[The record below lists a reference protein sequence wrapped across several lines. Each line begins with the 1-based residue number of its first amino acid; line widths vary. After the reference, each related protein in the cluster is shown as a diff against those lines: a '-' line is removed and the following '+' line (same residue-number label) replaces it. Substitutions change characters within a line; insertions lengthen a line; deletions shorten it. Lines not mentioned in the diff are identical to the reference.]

1 MAGAYENP
9 AQIVDT
15 KSGQMIGAA
24 LASIGQSIGK
34 GIEAKSK
41 AESKAFAQYEKVK
54 QQNFKIDTSIDI
66 NLSKQQNAMYQ
77 NLEKEGYVGVEL
89 DTMKDSA
96 DAKFKQYGDALKRTS
111 KATGDYDGY
120 KNDLNLIQKFDNF
133 IVKNQDV
140 FGSLAAFDEDYNE
153 NIKTGKL
160 SSDTNPEMKIFN
172 GVSNKA
178 LKGNVTWAINDNFE
192 WEATVNSENI
202 NDLNRTRS
210 GYLKQ
215 PFDGEPGEEMR
226 EFKGSYTFNM
236 NRVAEAYNTSENP
249 FNNAFMSTK
258 ANVETIIRQESLK
271 NNKNENTAN
280 LSAITNNGDTKESYL
295 TPAIGIISDDPN
307 SEDPRARVR
316 QEVQFADVGA
326 LNDVATRQADQQYN
340 YFSNLPAGI
349 NTIIDMLEDDSAVQR
364 KGNKFTITVPGA
376 DGKIATTTKGVR
388 NLNSGKLLGETTELE
403 IDFPEY
409 DENSSNDELFKGDF
423 SDQLKEYFKF
433 KSFAANGAYSYS
445 KASKPVEYDRI
456 KLEESE
462 ETSYNDL
469 LAKVFSVE
477 GGSLTKDQITDIFA
491 TSSPDG
497 ALIMSYGEMKE
508 DINANIGNTQEDG
521 TTFTKEEAQQEIDN
535 INEDDIFI
543 TQGDKPPVA
552 FRKSKNG
559 TYDKNIVATTI
570 RNLFTG
576 EAEQG
581 KADKA
586 IKTESDKNIS
596 SLNKKIAKAQAD
608 IEKAKRQNIQS
619 ARITAEEELKRLQAQ
634 LKQIK

>member
-24 LASIGQSIGK
+24 LASVGQSIGK

-54 QQNFKIDTSIDI
+54 QQNFKIDTSVDI

-120 KNDLNLIQKFDNF
+120 KNDLDLIQKFDNF

-140 FGSLAAFDEDYNE
+140 FGSIAAFDEDYNE

-202 NDLNRTRS
+202 KDLNRTRS

-236 NRVAEAYNTSENP
+236 NRVAEAYNNSENP
-249 FNNAFMSTK
+249 YNNPFMSTR

-280 LSAITNNGDTKESYL
+280 LSAITNNGDTKEGYL
-295 TPAIGIISDDPN
+295 TPAIGIISKDPN
-307 SEDPRARVR
+307 SEDPRARIR

-326 LNDVATRQADQQYN
+326 LDEVATRQADQQYN

-409 DENSSNDELFKGDF
+409 DENSPNDELFKGDF

-456 KLEESE
+456 ELEENKS
-462 ETSYNDL
+462 TVYNDL
-469 LAKVFSVE
+469 LTKVYSIDK
-477 GGSLTKDQITDIFA
+477 GSLTKDQITDIFS

-497 ALIMSYGEMKE
+497 AQIMSYEEYVK
-508 DINANIGNTQEDG
+508 DIQAGPFDTD
-521 TTFTKEEAQQEIDN
+521 FTKEDAEKKVAGIDKN
-535 INEDDIFI
+535 DIFI
-543 TQGDKPPVA
+543 KQGDNLPVT
-552 FRKSKNG
+552 FRKSKDG
-559 TYDKNIVATTI
+559 TYDKNIVTSVI
-570 RNLFTG
+570 RDLYSG
-576 EAEQG
+576 EGEQS
-581 KADKA
+581 KFDTAN
-586 IKTESDKNIS
+586 KTERDKNIS
-596 SLNKKIAKAQAD
+596 RVNNEIAKAQNA
-608 IEKAKRQNIQS
+608 IKIAIRQKTPAAQIKAEKKLI
-619 ARITAEEELKRLQAQ
+619 RLQAQ

>member
-1 MAGAYENP
+1 MGAYENP

-24 LASIGQSIGK
+24 LASVGQSIGK

-54 QQNFKIDTSIDI
+54 QQNFKIDTSVDI
-66 NLSKQQNAMYQ
+66 NLSKQQSAMYQ

-89 DTMKDSA
+89 DSMKDSA

-111 KATGDYDGY
+111 KATGDYQGY
-120 KNDLNLIQKFDNF
+120 KDDINLIQKFDSF
-133 IVKNQDV
+133 IVKNEDV

-178 LKGNVTWAINDNFE
+178 LKGNITWAINDNFE

-202 NDLNRTRS
+202 KDLNRTRS

-215 PFDGEPGEEMR
+215 PFDGEPGEEIR

-280 LSAITNNGDTKESYL
+280 LSAITNNGDTKEGYL
-295 TPAIGIISDDPN
+295 TPAIGIISKDPN
-307 SEDPRARVR
+307 SEDPRARIR

-326 LNDVATRQADQQYN
+326 LDEVATRQADQQYN

-349 NTIIDMLEDDSAVQR
+349 NTIIDMLEDDGAVQR

-409 DENSSNDELFKGDF
+409 DENSPNDELFKGNF

-445 KASKPVEYDRI
+445 KASKPVKYDRI
-456 KLEESE
+456 ELEEA
-462 ETSYNDL
+462 ETPNQFAPILKDINEIKGTTLSSDQVIKIINLRKPDKTKALSIDDAIASYKEIEGDS
-469 LAKVFSVE
+469 AKEAISALEAKKEAGENPVFIAGKTEDDPFIELDGFKNGRIS
-477 GGSLTKDQITDIFA
+477 KDALNAQITNFFK
-491 TSSPDG
+491 DG
-497 ALIMSYGEMKE
+497 GE
-508 DINANIGNTQEDG
+508 QEDFRLG
-521 TTFTKEEAQQEIDN
+521 SINSKSSIKELDKDIAYYERIINNPLFAKGRVNQE
-535 INEDDIFI
+535 
-543 TQGDKPPVA
+543 
-552 FRKSKNG
+552 
-559 TYDKNIVATTI
+559 
-570 RNLFTG
+570 
-576 EAEQG
+576 
-581 KADKA
+581 
-586 IKTESDKNIS
+586 
-596 SLNKKIAKAQAD
+596 
-608 IEKAKRQNIQS
+608 
-619 ARITAEEELKRLQAQ
+619 RILQELKAERNSR
-634 LKQIK
+634 K

>member
-581 KADKA
+581 KADTA

>member
-1 MAGAYENP
+1 MGAYENP

-24 LASIGQSIGK
+24 LASVGQSIGK

-54 QQNFKIDTSIDI
+54 QQNFKIDTSVDI

-120 KNDLNLIQKFDNF
+120 KNDINLIQKFDNF

-178 LKGNVTWAINDNFE
+178 LKGNITWAINDNFE

-249 FNNAFMSTK
+249 YNNPFMSTK

-295 TPAIGIISDDPN
+295 TPAIGIISKDPN
-307 SEDPRARVR
+307 SEDPRARIR

-326 LNDVATRQADQQYN
+326 LNEVATRQADQQYN

-409 DENSSNDELFKGDF
+409 DENSPNDELFKGDF

-456 KLEESE
+456 ELEESE
-462 ETSYNDL
+462 ETIYNDL
-469 LAKVFSVE
+469 LAKVYSVDR
-477 GGSLTKDQITDIFA
+477 GSLTKNEITDIFS
-491 TSSPDG
+491 TSNPDG
-497 ALIMSYGEMKE
+497 ALIITYEEYVKDIENNVSKDFTEE
-508 DINANIGNTQEDG
+508 DAKAKIEGLDQN
-521 TTFTKEEAQQEIDN
+521 
-535 INEDDIFI
+535 DIFI
-543 TQGDKPPVA
+543 TQGDKLPVA

-570 RNLFTG
+570 RNLFSAEG
-576 EAEQG
+576 EQT

-586 IKTESDKNIS
+586 IKKLGDENIAS
-596 SLNKKIAKAQAD
+596 VNKKIAEAKANIKIAIRQKTPAAQ
-608 IEKAKRQNIQS
+608 IKAEKRLIA
-619 ARITAEEELKRLQAQ
+619 LQAQ

>member
-1 MAGAYENP
+1 MGAYENP

-24 LASIGQSIGK
+24 LASVGQSIGK

-54 QQNFKIDTSIDI
+54 QQNFKIDTSVDI

-111 KATGDYDGY
+111 KATGDYEGY
-120 KNDLNLIQKFDNF
+120 KDDINLIQKFDNF

-215 PFDGEPGEEMR
+215 PFDGEPGEEMPK
-226 EFKGSYTFNM
+226 FKGSYTFNM

-258 ANVETIIRQESLK
+258 ADVVNIIRQESLK
-271 NNKNENTAN
+271 NNKNENTAI
-280 LSAITNNGDTKESYL
+280 LSAIKNDGSTKEDYL
-295 TPAIGIISDDPN
+295 TPAIGIISDDKN

-316 QEVQFADVGA
+316 KEVKFADVGR
-326 LNDVATRQADQQYN
+326 LNDVAIRQADQQYN

-349 NTIIDMLEDDSAVQR
+349 NTIIDMLEDDKAVQR
-364 KGNKFTITVPGA
+364 KGNKFTISVPGI
-376 DGKIATTTKGVR
+376 DGKLATTTKGVR
-388 NLNSGKLLGETTELE
+388 NMNTGEKLNQTTELE

-423 SDQLKEYFKF
+423 SNQLKEYFKF
-433 KSFAANGAYSYS
+433 KSFAANGAYSY
-445 KASKPVEYDRI
+445 KDEGPEEKYDRI
-456 KLEESE
+456 ELEENE
-462 ETSYNDL
+462 ETIYNDL
-469 LAKVFSVE
+469 LAKVYSVDR
-477 GGSLTKDQITDIFA
+477 GSLTKDEITDIFS
-491 TSSPDG
+491 TSNPDG
-497 ALIMSYGEMKE
+497 ALIMTYEEYVKDIENNVSKDFTEE
-508 DINANIGNTQEDG
+508 DAKAKIEGLDQ
-521 TTFTKEEAQQEIDN
+521 
-535 INEDDIFI
+535 DDIFI
-543 TQGDKPPVA
+543 TQGDKLPVA

-570 RNLFTG
+570 RNLFSAEG
-576 EAEQG
+576 EQT

-586 IKTESDKNIS
+586 IKKLGDENIA
-596 SLNKKIAKAQAD
+596 SLNKKIAEAKANR
-608 IEKAKRQNIQS
+608 EKAIRQKTPAAQIK
-619 ARITAEEELKRLQAQ
+619 AEKKLIELQAQ